1 MILSTKAKE
10 AIKTALALMMVYGI
24 ALKVG
29 WMNPYWAGW
38 AVAMISLSTAGESI
52 HKGMLRLAGTIP
64 GCISALV
71 ILSLAPQS
79 RWLFLLLACAW
90 IFLTT
95 YMMLADKQHS
105 YFWNVAGF
113 VSLIILVTV
122 PSSSENLFMHAVF
135 RTVETG
141 MGVVVYILVT
151 VFLWPRTNLGAIK
164 KTGGMLA
171 ATQAA
176 RVQAGREIMT
186 DGRTG
191 AKLSELHGQEVQLLA
206 QFAQVLQA
214 EGAESYEVREMRHAW
229 NRFHGLSAEV
239 MESLDRWQTGIGDL
253 AGINMNAVLPDLP
266 AYFDELD
273 ARFVEIQALLGGNSP
288 GHEPVTISLPV
299 DQKALKGVLN
309 LDRAALAVTR
319 QELVML
325 ETLTR
330 SMLGCVRDLMSAS
343 ARVAGTKPEPSAR
356 PRSRGFTL
364 PVLDPDYLR
373 GSAFVAV
380 SAAAG
385 FLIWIYINPPG
396 HTGWFQF
403 VGAVAMAVAAA
414 QQLKATIL
422 AKSIGLASAISL
434 LAYVFIMPQLSSF
447 VGLGALLFISAFV
460 VCYFYTGLA
469 RMAGMIAIINEISV
483 SNPQSYNF
491 AAMANGLFFT
501 VAALLFVFAMS
512 YMLRSPRPEKA
523 VLHLVHRFFR
533 SAAFLVARL
542 EPDPRRSP
550 TFTERWRIAF
560 HRRELQTLPAKI
572 TAWGRAIDR
581 TKFPANTPEQV
592 QGLVT
597 SLQTLVYRLNEL
609 QDAGDREQAASLTQM
624 LGEDIQA
631 WRTAI
636 EDTLMKWSHH
646 PDVHAATDLQG
657 RLAKWLDS
665 LEKRIE
671 AALDQTDTTKL
682 SPEEGQH
689 FFRLLGGI
697 RGVTAAAVGCA
708 GSASTIDW
716 KQWREERFS

>member
-1 MILSTKAKE
+1 VDRVTRFKE
-10 AIKTALALMMVYGI
+10 AVKTGLALMLVYGI
-24 ALKVG
+24 ALKVN

-79 RWLFLLLACAW
+79 RWLLLLLMCTW

-95 YMMLADKQHS
+95 YMMLVDKQHS

-113 VSLIILVTV
+113 VSLIILVTG
-122 PSSSENLFMHAVF
+122 PSSSANLFTHAVY

-141 MGVVVYILVT
+141 MGVVVYTLVT

-164 KTGGMLA
+164 KTGGMLT

-176 RVQAGREIMT
+176 LFQAGREVMT
-186 DGRTG
+186 DGTTD
-191 AKLSELHGQEVQLLA
+191 AKLSELHGQEVQQLA
-206 QFAQVLQA
+206 RFAQVLQA
-214 EGAESYEVREMRHAW
+214 EGSESYEVREMRHVW
-229 NRFHGLSAEV
+229 NRFHGLSAAV

-253 AGINMNAVLPDLP
+253 AGIDVNAALPDLP
-266 AYFDELD
+266 AFFDELG
-273 ARFVEIQALLGGNSP
+273 ARFAEIQGLLGGHP
-288 GHEPVTISLPV
+288 PALEPATISLAV
-299 DQKALKGVLN
+299 DHNALKGVLK
-309 LDRAALAVTR
+309 LDLAALAVTR
-319 QELVML
+319 QELIKL
-325 ETLTR
+325 ERLTR
-330 SMLGCVRDLMSAS
+330 SMLGCVRDLMGES
-343 ARVAGTKPEPSAR
+343 ARAAGAEPAPFPS

-364 PVLDPDYLR
+364 PVLDPDFLR
-373 GSAFVAV
+373 GATYVAV
-380 SAAAG
+380 STAVG
-385 FLIWIYINPPG
+385 FLIWITINPPG

-414 QQLKATIL
+414 QQLKATVL
-422 AKSIGLASAISL
+422 AKSIGLASAIGL
-434 LAYVFIMPQLSSF
+434 LAYVFIMPQLSTF
-447 VGLGALLFISAFV
+447 VGLGALLFIAAFV
-460 VCYFYTGLA
+460 VCYFFTGLA
-469 RMAGMIAIINEISV
+469 RLAGMIGIINEISV

-501 VAALLFVFAMS
+501 IAALLFIYAMS

-523 VLHLVHRFFR
+523 VLQLVHRFFR
-533 SAAFLVARL
+533 STAFLVARL

-550 TFTERWRIAF
+550 TFMERWLFAF

-597 SLQTLVYRLNEL
+597 SLQTLVYRLDAL
-609 QDAGDREQAASLTQM
+609 HDAGDRGQAASLTRA

-631 WRTAI
+631 WRTGM
-636 EDTLMKWSHH
+636 EETFMKWSRH
-646 PDVHAATDLQG
+646 PDADATVDLQG
-657 RLAKWLDS
+657 HLANWIDS
-665 LEKRIE
+665 LEARIE
-671 AALDQTDTTKL
+671 AVLAQTDTTGF
-682 SPEEGQH
+682 SSEEEQH

-697 RGVTAAAVGCA
+697 RGVTAAAIGCA
-708 GSASTIDW
+708 GIAGTIDW
-716 KQWREERFS
+716 KQWREERF